1 MICLSRLILVCDF
14 THTHLESNIELIRIV
29 DGDNPL
35 VGGLVLEV
43 EVQLYREDEHRD
55 LAVQNRWRRQP

>member
-1 MICLSRLILVCDF
+1 MICLSRLILGCDF
-14 THTHLESNIELIRIV
+14 THTHLESNVELIRIV

-43 EVQLYREDEHRD
+43 EVQLDREDKHRD
-55 LAVQNRWRRQP
+55 LAVQD

>member
-14 THTHLESNIELIRIV
+14 AHTHLESNVELVRIV

-43 EVQLYREDEHRD
+43 EVQLDREDKHRD
-55 LAVQNRWRRQP
+55 LAVQD

>member
-1 MICLSRLILVCDF
+1 MSTDQVKLS
-14 THTHLESNIELIRIV
+14 HLESDVELVRIV

-43 EVQLYREDEHRD
+43 KVQLHREDKHRD
-55 LAVQNRWRRQP
+55 LAVQD

>member
-1 MICLSRLILVCDF
+1 MICWSRLILVCDF
-14 THTHLESNIELIRIV
+14 TNTYLESNVELIRIV

-43 EVQLYREDEHRD
+43 EVQLDREDKHGD
-55 LAVQNRWRRQP
+55 LAVQD

>member
-1 MICLSRLILVCDF
+1 MICLSILILVCDF
-14 THTHLESNIELIRIV
+14 THTHLESDVELIRIV

-43 EVQLYREDEHRD
+43 EVQLDREDKHRD
-55 LAVQNRWRRQP
+55 LAVQD

>member
-1 MICLSRLILVCDF
+1 MICLPRLILVCDL
-14 THTHLESNIELIRIV
+14 THTHLESNVELVRIV

-43 EVQLYREDEHRD
+43 EVQLDREDKHGD
-55 LAVQNRWRRQP
+55 LAVQD